1 MQKLIENISQMPLFG
16 VVITFLIGLLF
27 MPLVIRV
34 AKKYNFVVK
43 PNKRTSHQGDIP
55 NVGGLNIFI
64 SFVIFFC
71 IFEYYQIPNFYSL
84 LMGFC
89 AILLVGLIDDLID
102 LRASWKLLGE
112 IIAGCFLI
120 VLADVRITNM
130 HGIFSIW
137 ELSDAVS
144 YFVSFFVYIAIINAL
159 NLIDGV
165 DGLASGM
172 GIIYACFFAIYFHL
186 TGNIALSLLAYGLS
200 GSLAVFF
207 IYNVFGDSRR
217 KIFMGDSGSL
227 LLGFLIS
234 YLTFQFLEL
243 NAYWP
248 LDTLQ
253 IYHMKAAPAVAICV
267 LFVPLFDTVRVAVT
281 RIKHGTSPFCPDKN
295 HIHHLLL
302 RIGLKHKQV
311 TCVLMT
317 VTIGFTLLGIACR
330 NWSSIW
336 LMVLTCVIGFIL
348 IFILWRLVDKANSE
362 SSNKNQINN

>member
-1 MQKLIENISQMPLFG
+1 
-16 VVITFLIGLLF
+16 

-71 IFEYYQIPNFYSL
+71 IFEYHQIPNFYSL

-137 ELSDAVS
+137 ELSDIAS
-144 YFVSFFVYIAIINAL
+144 YLISFFVYIAIINAL

-200 GSLAVFF
+200 GSFAVFLYTMF
-207 IYNVFGDSRR
+207 LAIVAVKYSW
-217 KIFMGDSGSL
+217 DSGSL